1 MSDLKENIIK
11 EKSYKF
17 ALRIVKLYKYLCEE
31 KKEFVISKQL
41 LRAGTSI
48 GANIEEAVGA
58 ITKKDFLNKIFT
70 SYKEARETKY
80 WIKLLEDS
88 GYIDSK
94 EANSILNDC
103 EDILR
108 ITGKI
113 ISTSKLNRL
122 TKNT

>member
-1 MSDLKENIIK
+1 LSDLKENIIK
-11 EKSYKF
+11 EESYKF

-41 LRAGTSI
+41 LRAGTS
-48 GANIEEAVGA
+48 
-58 ITKKDFLNKIFT
+58 
-70 SYKEARETKY
+70 YKEARETKY

-88 GYIDSK
+88 GYINSK

-122 TKNT
+122 TKNTWLY